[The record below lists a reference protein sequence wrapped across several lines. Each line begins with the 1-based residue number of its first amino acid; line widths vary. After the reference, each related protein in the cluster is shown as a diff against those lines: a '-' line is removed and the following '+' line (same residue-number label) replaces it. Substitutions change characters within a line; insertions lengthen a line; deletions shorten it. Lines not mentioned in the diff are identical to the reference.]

1 MIAQVKMRT
10 VMSCQAAVFD
20 EEMAN
25 LWKLWG
31 DIHGGKIY
39 REPSAIGNDTR
50 ELVVAQV
57 QHIQV
62 CYIGQVW
69 NCPSQSTVS
78 QAPALTSAN
87 CISFKSQSQNQKY
100 LLTSYLA
107 LLCKCC
113 INNKLP
119 ATYK

>member
-1 MIAQVKMRT
+1 
-10 VMSCQAAVFD
+10 MSCQAAVFI

-25 LWKLWG
+25 LWNLWG

-39 REPSAIGNDTR
+39 REPNAIGNDTR

-78 QAPALTSAN
+78 QAPALTSVN
-87 CISFKSQSQNQKY
+87 CISFKS
-100 LLTSYLA
+100 
-107 LLCKCC
+107 
-113 INNKLP
+113 
-119 ATYK
+119 